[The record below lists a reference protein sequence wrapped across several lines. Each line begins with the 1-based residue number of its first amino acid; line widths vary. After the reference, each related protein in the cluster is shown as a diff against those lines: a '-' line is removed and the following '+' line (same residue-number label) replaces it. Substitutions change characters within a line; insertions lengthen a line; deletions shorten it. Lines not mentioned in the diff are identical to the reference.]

1 MVNYSRIAGM
11 AGYGK
16 SAMQKKKK
24 GKIVTSMSTR
34 KPSLMMNP
42 RGGTAEDFRAKG
54 GRVID
59 KPGRVKP
66 KAEGKPPQK
75 STSTSKDQKEGPL
88 VKKAKEKIAAMEKAK
103 EKGLSTRF
111 QKGTKEDLLKR
122 AREAD
127 EKNAKKSKRMT
138 KAQRLKMIL
147 ALRKKRKRGQR

>member
-1 MVNYSRIAGM
+1 MVNYSKIAGM

-16 SAMQKKKK
+16 ARMQKKK

-34 KPSLMMNP
+34 KPTLLMNP

-66 KAEGKPPQK
+66 KVEGKPTPK
-75 STSTSKDQKEGPL
+75 STSTSKNKKEGPL
-88 VKKAKEKIAAMEKAK
+88 VKKAREKIASMEKAK
-103 EKGLSTRF
+103 ERGLSTRF

-127 EKNAKKSKRMT
+127 EKNAKKSQRMT
-138 KAQRLKMIL
+138 KAQRLKMIQ